1 MIEEAKD
8 GTWKNPEKKS
18 MKNIEIDSMIVME
31 IGFIRGFDRMTF
43 WVFFGFLSPPK
54 YVREEKRE
62 KVYSFC
68 IVEL

>member
-1 MIEEAKD
+1 
-8 GTWKNPEKKS
+8 

-68 IVEL
+68 NVEL